1 MPDFDKNLQPV
12 LKNEQ
17 DSLPRLDN
25 PASTGRAAYNQSL
38 AGKVNILDKFF
49 GKGPVE
55 SPIAPTVTSQ
65 ELFENRRY
73 GVYSPDIVDIE
84 DQKAYAQTFGEKSAN
99 GILKGLNLT
108 ATTFAGGFGM
118 LYGLGSSAFSGR
130 LADIWDNPGLRAL
143 DEWNT
148 KVDQE
153 YLPNYYTNVEK
164 EAKWYS
170 SDNWLKANFLFDKL
184 IKNSGYAVGAM
195 LSGNVANAGV
205 KAAGS
210 AIGKAATALESANSF
225 KLFTPL
231 LRNTSRAFSVGKN
244 VEAAAV
250 LEGEISSIAD
260 LSAKSSKLAQIAS
273 ETNMFGQLNSLG
285 RRTAIATYSA
295 AGEASFEALQTAKE
309 FKEQLINQYTRENGY
324 EPSGEDLK
332 GIEAQAERAG
342 KASFFGNLAIL
353 GATEYVQLPR
363 LLGSSYAADKQA
375 ANSLLGQVDNVVLK
389 EGKYVKVA
397 PSTKFGRV
405 YDKVTGVGRY
415 VADPKE
421 GLQEGLQYTLQVG
434 VQNYYNKAYQTDAA
448 NVWADGFLYGL
459 VGEDERG
466 VGKGTLVS
474 KEGAESILLGTIT
487 GGLMQAK
494 GTYQEG
500 KARTENTD
508 RFLNTLNNAPT
519 FKEAYLDKLSS
530 VNRAVVLQQQQ
541 QQAVV
546 QGNKL
551 EVKDLD
557 ADLMHNY
564 LTGRI
569 KYGRLDMVL
578 DELKDLRREGLTP
591 GGLSELKEQGLAN
604 INDTVDSFQE
614 RLSTLESTANSTGEL
629 YKALDLRYSG
639 LVDREG
645 NRIYP
650 PIAIDKMI
658 YAASKIADYDVRIP
672 KLNNPLAA
680 AGIFTNDILQSI
692 IKENKPNKEAT
703 DNAIAQINDLDV
715 TSELKDE
722 LKTALSD
729 VIELSLRRKLFMQEY
744 DDIKENPQNYT
755 TPSEFMFGED
765 EELPVSVDQ
774 EVIEK
779 KKKKTV
785 SKELEIGKIYSLEQP
800 IYKQGNELIVSPKI
814 AVVSQTLGGELEVR
828 LPNGQLSFFTPE
840 DFKQF
845 KITEQETPADDVNY
859 IMNKSID
866 TVLKKAEFKDVQ
878 KPEGQDA
885 LEFVNSLDNPELVDA
900 IFAEYNK
907 AATNYFKKKAK
918 DDKIKKG
925 NEDILNSQKSEGQVE
940 QTSAKAA
947 EYEQVNRKTKLVLP
961 RATISTPQLPG
972 YQKSIKFGADLYK
985 FPNRK
990 QIRGVYVTQAN
1001 EGQLGLGGE
1010 IVNGK
1015 YVGGLMNHIKGTSDV
1030 DPKKTIAVVM
1040 VEQVG
1045 SKIKVVGVDG
1055 KPLDNPTFDTAV
1067 FQVMPDPKFQWS
1079 EKFDNKSMFPKDTTD
1094 AEKNAIINE
1103 YTKFVEETLDSTD
1116 LNTFQIEAS
1125 FGVPQT
1131 VLDAQGNEVKNVRT
1145 GAVAAGL
1152 IQESD
1157 LATKPVIYVPT
1168 LNSVASMG
1176 STNYTN
1182 ALGKIFLIAGNGYV
1196 PLQNKLHSKKE
1207 AEAIYQAINRLAYIR
1222 FEEGSFSSPEAKRL
1236 FEWLRTVTYWGSP
1249 KNATSVNSV
1258 WFNEDGPLGL
1268 KLNMSNDGTSYPFT
1282 PLGIE
1287 ANETAI
1293 IEKLQT
1299 MYNNVRS
1306 AYVTNEL
1313 SNWNKSYEQILSVD
1327 KDGKVTTKKWKNY
1340 QSYLLSTSG
1349 RTGQETPLTV
1359 PYKEASPTT
1368 SNREGIYFVNTD
1380 TKDKYAGVI
1389 SKATLAKKNVIIP
1402 VTPSPTAGFVMDGK
1416 TPNTIKNA
1424 QYGDIVFTVNGEEL
1438 KTSDGKSG
1446 VALVQD
1452 ENGKLVSQPAIDKL
1466 AAEKNLPIDKA
1477 TSLLASSIYNKLTT
1491 APAAPVAPAPAAP
1504 VVSDKKPVIN
1514 IYWGSPESSTNT
1526 KVLSNLAPRKFTYE
1540 GKEYGSVEHAYQ
1552 TLKSGSFDQVTYDK
1566 YVKAGGYGTK
1576 IRGKAVQQGFDNL
1589 QLMKDLVVESFKQ
1602 NPNQAALLLNYSDFT
1617 HTTNEVIDKAFLDG
1631 IRLAQKNAELAA
1643 LEGAKPTDITPSDE
1657 DLIRQQMNEMGDD
1670 APFRVKVEQDT
1681 DKFEKEDWPKIEEF
1695 MKNNFPMIPLYRVK
1709 NIIRGLGGIEAWGML
1724 RNGGI
1729 YVYEN
1734 AEVGTAYHEV
1744 FEAVWKLFSSPE
1756 EKINITNEFRNRAG
1770 SFVDRVTGE
1779 TIKYS
1784 EATDFQLKEQLAEE
1798 FRDFVQY
1805 GKVPAKPAKGQPF
1818 IVRLFNDLVNF
1829 IKSFFAGPQAA
1840 RNTEE
1845 LFKRMTTGFYSKQFP
1860 ARQQLSYAKAGII
1873 NISDA
1878 FADRESE
1885 TRIKGFVGQ
1894 EVNDIMQQMTY
1905 EILTRVVRPGGNIFN
1920 ITSTTISNEELK
1932 DALQKTALKS
1942 RKAAEA
1948 LIEKAKKV
1956 SEQEGIAT
1964 AERYASIIEKSNS
1977 LWSRITNNWDALTE
1991 KHKEYLLSYNIEFDE
2006 NNEATV
2012 LEDKGKDETYSSAE
2026 KIDNFRKANSAIKL
2040 LLSTIP
2046 IVRNGNLVYTSI
2058 NGAKLLPTSEVYMAI
2073 INRTYSAT
2081 NPDEMLES
2089 LRQLAIDD
2097 ENYRTLYSRI
2107 TGQSFDD
2114 GDVNYDNLDKDHQLR
2129 LVNALW
2135 RLFNKQ
2141 NPTVKNLYILDNGD
2155 VQVGDSNF
2163 TTAARQLAD
2172 EFKNGIVSSIKD
2184 DTKYFEY
2191 SGLRKGYAPKIN
2203 NVGKAVIGDFPTE
2216 TIEEQVKFL
2225 NKLGIPFKIADVNQ
2239 LDGTDKARFTQATL
2253 GIKKSFVDLEV
2264 VSTLTGRTLSI
2275 NGRLLELATIQ
2286 AKIDNPE
2293 FDSVFYNVNGD
2304 ATQTFIGVNALS
2316 ILHSALS
2323 KIKNINDLANT
2334 PFAYLLTD
2342 TFAQNS
2348 VMLNKMF
2355 DIAGNGDRIKDTE
2368 NLMEPAWADG
2378 TINSTNAKKKQ
2389 SSKLTYQERL
2399 VQEINMNMAGFY
2411 YNLVPGDA
2419 SLEHMVY
2426 MTNSVSAEDVRKG
2439 YEDGGINDI
2448 FKGYFISELNLAK
2461 EGRDVRNSKEM
2472 RFFKSI
2478 LGDTL
2483 HNDIIES
2490 ELSSEEVYAENEEKI
2505 KAALAKYIA
2514 DKTRQFKNTL
2524 YDYDIIKID
2533 EEEPDVWTLKN
2544 LSMGKVLDDDSLMQ
2558 NLEMLQINFMINNI
2572 ELHKLL
2578 YSDPYQY
2585 KDELKRIKNF
2595 LSPRQAL
2602 SSNSSALNA
2611 AMNKVY
2617 NEGFK
2622 EGDTGYTDFTRDY
2635 FKTITMTDVMAVG
2648 DLPGYGKGGINKAE
2662 ADSVT
2667 SIEQNF
2673 TDGQGGRKMQPK
2685 FAGKS
2690 TMDLILSGD
2699 RTRTTRANTDI
2710 QRMIKDYDLTEI
2722 EDLVGKTIRMTD
2734 KSGRTAYTRITNVV
2748 AFTQEYQDATWQ
2760 NEGWEKS
2767 VTDKLVGQYPYA
2779 IEFELASE
2787 EEAFEETDGSG
2798 IISLPAH
2805 RNFRI
2810 RSGDWNTD
2818 EELQYRFDIKYE
2830 KAVKAGATPEQ
2841 IKELLKSNPS
2851 VQSTYTPIKPIVS
2864 GNKGNGQLYN
2874 DIVLDKFAL
2883 YPLSFRVLHEFNP
2896 DVNAIKL
2903 YNKMQREDIDYV
2915 IFKSGRK
2922 VGAQETFDPYDE
2934 NDNFNET
2941 PFTDKQLINIP
2952 FSIMATQSDVPSKED
2967 GEGTRGSQVTKLA
2980 TLDLMEAG
2988 VPIDYKEGIEV
2999 WNRLSEGK
3007 KKEASPLYKEIKNN
3021 QYILEGMISLGF
3033 NNLLN
3038 SMGIKKVGEKFEVTN
3053 FSKAANTLRREIL
3066 KREVNDNIADSLAGF
3081 LEGKVTLEATPA
3093 YQQIRNILYSIADRE
3108 VISQKVNGG
3117 MRVQL
3122 PSTFME
3128 ENRVKKAGE
3137 KGYTSDVLKFY
3148 TNKEGQRVAEVMLSR
3163 WFDIDMTDQEL
3174 LDYLNNT
3181 DEGQEILKGIGFRIP
3196 TQKQNSIDVIKVA
3209 KFLPKEFGDSIIIP
3223 SALVKKAGSDFD
3235 IDKLSLYL
3243 KNIYQD
3249 KNGDLRVIPYFGV
3262 GEKAIEKIKAMGLDM
3277 NTFEL
3282 YKRSLENAYFKSLE
3296 NLISSEEN
3304 FEPLTTPN
3312 SADQLKD
3319 LSGDIVRKIGL
3330 AKIDYTDPGNMLDRR
3345 FMSRLRQAF
3354 ISGKYAIG
3362 IAAVNQTNHS
3372 LNQRSNIFVD
3382 FDGMQDKLNNVDK
3395 EWMGDGK
3402 IKFESYNT
3410 VEVNGKTYP
3419 SLSQVYNQSKQRI
3432 SDILSQFIDGF
3443 VDIAKGPWIIELG
3456 MTPNVAST
3464 WMFLTKVGVPIESV
3478 AYFMNQP
3485 IIRDYLRKI
3494 ENSGYSWLFIDDFV
3508 KEIKENP
3515 KYAVNKNYN
3524 FNRFTNIPNNTKLL
3538 QTLGAKKFASQD
3550 DRAEQQFMLDEF
3562 LKYAKMASQLFTVTQ
3577 GSNFDTATF
3586 NDPYLV
3592 FKKQQQLIK
3601 AQNTI
3606 IASVDKNGNI
3616 IPGVNSI
3623 LENSFLGVMSNRLQ
3637 DVRNAYAEILT
3648 SDNKNVRSV
3657 IEKVLLPY
3665 IDLPDGDFIKV
3676 AQKAVADLFDW
3687 AVQVDR
3693 KLNTQITDILLS
3705 DNNAARDINNFVVK
3719 VKNNKAHKLADN
3731 QAIKL
3736 LEQLP
3741 SPTKG
3746 GVNNVKIK
3754 NKINK
3759 VYDQNEIIN
3768 GFRELKEYLG
3778 DDPLYGKIVRLAVL
3792 QSGLSKSPIS
3802 YTNLLPYEDFEEV
3815 YNKTL
3820 STINNMPGL
3829 DNFYKLGVFQRNNWN
3844 NDDIVPYRKAKLK
3857 QDSLGEWFY
3866 SSALNLKDETL
3877 ENAINLGRIPQLMKL
3892 SSLAREANKD
3902 FIVYS
3907 WEVGGR
3913 EEKAEMR
3920 KRGDYSYIKKAL
3932 FKKVYNGTSPLTTK
3946 NFYGTDVYTYKH
3958 INAWGDGIKANEFY
3972 NVVKTSV
3979 IPNGFEESKEV
3990 EDADILEYF
3999 TYDEATGTDKETVT
4013 LPQNFDESTTVIE
4026 GKISLP
4032 RRATTKVKFISP
4044 IDGRDIEKEGY
4055 KVIIPEYPNSE
4066 VYVSNNAVDFDGS
4079 VYKTQ
4084 WAVEAGGL
4092 LASDRFKSIDE
4103 ALADFQK
4110 KVNSIKTTE
4119 VLKKIQDAA
4128 KIFVGD
4134 PQETLTLQDGRAYT
4148 KLEIDGKL
4156 LKKLGYTPEEIGNIL
4171 KEIC

>member
-1 MPDFDKNLQPV
+1 MPEEKIINLGEGVNSTQPTSEPKVVNLGGQADFPDISFDVPSVSSKTGVAGGGNMSPQDIWNNTDPGKTHVPQLPLSSIYIGNRYKSSRPYETDLEEKYAQQQSALDQWKNGA
-12 LKNEQ
+12 LKFVGTATNSFLSGTAGTVYGLGAMVRDGRFSSLFDNEINRKLD
-17 DSLPRLDN
+17 DSYKALEDALPNYMTQKQTDAN
-25 PASTGRAAYNQSL
+25 W
-38 AGKVNILDKFF
+38 
-49 GKGPVE
+49 
-55 SPIAPTVTSQ
+55 
-65 ELFENRRY
+65 
-73 GVYSPDIVDIE
+73 YSPDYLLTANFFSDGILKNLGYSLGTIGGGFAWSKALKALGVTSKLVKAGQGLE
-84 DQKAYAQTFGEKSAN
+84 ALTTVEQSMSAVPRLQKFAAFDGALNSVAQKYLKSPAASVLRNSDRIITSATGTFGE
-99 GILKGLNLT
+99 
-108 ATTFAGGFGM
+108 AG
-118 LYGLGSSAFSGR
+118 
-130 LADIWDNPGLRAL
+130 
-143 DEWNT
+143 
-148 KVDQE
+148 
-153 YLPNYYTNVEK
+153 
-164 EAKWYS
+164 
-170 SDNWLKANFLFDKL
+170 
-184 IKNSGYAVGAM
+184 
-195 LSGNVANAGV
+195 
-205 KAAGS
+205 
-210 AIGKAATALESANSF
+210 
-225 KLFTPL
+225 
-231 LRNTSRAFSVGKN
+231 
-244 VEAAAV
+244 
-250 LEGEISSIAD
+250 LEG
-260 LSAKSSKLAQIAS
+260 LH
-273 ETNMFGQLNSLG
+273 NMNVF
-285 RRTAIATYSA
+285 
-295 AGEASFEALQTAKE
+295 
-309 FKEQLINQYTRENGY
+309 RENAIEEY
-324 EPSGEDLK
+324 RNKYGE
-332 GIEAQAERAG
+332 
-342 KASFFGNLAIL
+342 
-353 GATEYVQLPR
+353 TP
-363 LLGSSYAADKQA
+363 
-375 ANSLLGQVDNVVLK
+375 
-389 EGKYVKVA
+389 
-397 PSTKFGRV
+397 
-405 YDKVTGVGRY
+405 TG
-415 VADPKE
+415 
-421 GLQEGLQYTLQVG
+421 
-434 VQNYYNKAYQTDAA
+434 
-448 NVWADGFLYGL
+448 
-459 VGEDERG
+459 
-466 VGKGTLVS
+466 
-474 KEGAESILLGTIT
+474 
-487 GGLMQAK
+487 
-494 GTYQEG
+494 
-500 KARTENTD
+500 
-508 RFLNTLNNAPT
+508 
-519 FKEAYLDKLSS
+519 
-530 VNRAVVLQQQQ
+530 
-541 QQAVV
+541 
-546 QGNKL
+546 
-551 EVKDLD
+551 KDLD
-557 ADLMHNY
+557 AINTSADKIGNFTWGMNSLLLTATNYIQLPKILGSSRKADAALINDIEQSVVGGEWSKYLPKTRLGKIGSGIRNVGGLLVSPSEGFEEGAQFAIQTGVNDYFNRAYRNKKDVSNFLTNMNEVMGNITSYGIDQTLNTKEGMSNILIGALSGGLQQAGYAGTYQDEQGKTKFGFGKSGELGERGLFGYGGERGRNTEIAINALNKTNSAAVLKDQANYIGIGIGSQKARQAAIIANDKMTEKDMEHDFTLSYLMP
-564 LTGRI
+564 RV
-569 KYGRLDMVL
+569 KYGRIEAVNQ
-578 DELKDLRREGLTP
+578 ELSYYKSQAMDTVGF
-591 GGLSELKEQGLAN
+591 GELIADGIVNANETKEQFVQRLDNLSALAKQVE
-604 INDTVDSFQE
+604 DTYSMVRE
-614 RLSTLESTANSTGEL
+614 
-629 YKALDLRYSG
+629 RYSN
-639 LVDREG
+639 LADTEG
-645 NRIYP
+645 NRLYNDKV
-650 PIAIDKMI
+650 IDKLV
-658 YAASKIADYDVRIP
+658 YATAKVGNYDVRIP
-672 KLNNPLAA
+672 QVNSILNA
-680 AGIFTNDILQSI
+680 AGINTVEILQSI
-692 IKENKPNKEAT
+692 ISGNEPNKQAT
-703 DNAIAQINDLDV
+703 QTVLDQINDMDV
-715 TSELKDE
+715 ISDVKED
-722 LKTALSD
+722 LKTALAD
-729 VIELSLRRKLFMQEY
+729 VIDLSLNRRKYIQEY
-744 DDIKENPQNYT
+744 DAIKQDPKGYEEMEE
-755 TPSEFMFGED
+755 EFGA
-765 EELPVSVDQ
+765 EEEVPVTIKQ
-774 EVIEK
+774 EVATGKKGK
-779 KKKKTV
+779 KKQIVERK
-785 SKELEIGKIYSLEQP
+785 LEIGREYSLKDPVSIDGGKLIFQP
-800 IYKQGNELIVSPKI
+800 KLSVL
-814 AVVSQTLGGELEVR
+814 SQTLGGELEVQ
-828 LPNGQLSFFTPE
+828 LPNGEVAFLTPE
-840 DFKQF
+840 QF
-845 KITEQETPADDVNY
+845 RQFEIADQEVSDEDSRF
-859 IMNKSID
+859 ILNKAID
-866 TVLKKAEFKDVQ
+866 TVLKKSPFKDIE
-878 KPEGQDA
+878 KPSEEQDIIDYI
-885 LEFVNSLDNPELVDA
+885 NSLNNPELVAA
-900 IFAEYNK
+900 ISEEYRK
-907 AATNYFKKKAK
+907 ASENYFKKKAK

-961 RATISTPQLPG
+961 RATMSTPQLPG

-1079 EKFDNKSMFPKDTTD
+1079 EKFDNKSMFPKDTPD

-1103 YTKFVEETLDSTD
+1103 YTKFVEETLDSTE
-1116 LNTFQIEAS
+1116 LNTFQVEAS
-1125 FGVPQT
+1125 FGVPQR

-1157 LATKPVIYVPT
+1157 LTTKPVIYVPT

-1236 FEWLRTVTYWGSP
+1236 FEWLRTVAYWGSP

-1313 SNWNKSYEQILSVD
+1313 SNWNKPYEQILSVD

-1380 TKDKYAGVI
+1380 TKDKYAGII

-1477 TSLLASSIYNKLTT
+1477 ASLLASSIYNKLTT
-1491 APAAPVAPAPAAP
+1491 APAAPATPEAPAPAPVAEVAP
-1504 VVSDKKPVIN
+1504 VVPI
-1514 IYWGSPESSTNT
+1514 ESQ
-1526 KVLSNLAPRKFTYE
+1526 E
-1540 GKEYGSVEHAYQ
+1540 
-1552 TLKSGSFDQVTYDK
+1552 
-1566 YVKAGGYGTK
+1566 
-1576 IRGKAVQQGFDNL
+1576 
-1589 QLMKDLVVESFKQ
+1589 
-1602 NPNQAALLLNYSDFT
+1602 
-1617 HTTNEVIDKAFLDG
+1617 
-1631 IRLAQKNAELAA
+1631 
-1643 LEGAKPTDITPSDE
+1643 ITPSDE

-1840 RNTEE
+1840 KNTEE

-2006 NNEATV
+2006 NNEAV
-2012 LEDKGKDETYSSAE
+2012 VFEDKGKDETYSSAE

-2216 TIEEQVKFL
+2216 TIEDQVKFL

-2316 ILHSALS
+2316 ILHSTLS

-2490 ELSSEEVYAENEEKI
+2490 ELSSEEVYAENEERI

-3319 LSGDIVRKIGL
+3319 LSGDIVSKLGL
-3330 AKIDYTDPGNMLDRR
+3330 AKIDYADPGNMLDRR

-3402 IKFESYNT
+3402 IKFERYNT

-3616 IPGVNSI
+3616 IPGVSSI

-3990 EDADILEYF
+3990 EDTDILEYF

>member
-1 MPDFDKNLQPV
+1 MPEEKIINLGEGVNATQPTTEPKVVNLGGQSNFPDISLDFSRTDSKVGVVGGDMSPQDIWNNTDPGKTKVPQLPV
-12 LKNEQ
+12 SSIYIGNRYKSSRPYETDLEEKYAQQQSALEQWRNGALKFVGTATNSFISGTAGTVYGLGAMVRDGRFSSLFDNEINRKLD
-17 DSLPRLDN
+17 DSYKALEDILPNYMTQKQTDAN
-25 PASTGRAAYNQSL
+25 W
-38 AGKVNILDKFF
+38 
-49 GKGPVE
+49 
-55 SPIAPTVTSQ
+55 
-65 ELFENRRY
+65 
-73 GVYSPDIVDIE
+73 YSPDYLLTANFFSDGILKNLGYSLGTIGGGFAWSKALKALGVTSKLVKAGQGLE
-84 DQKAYAQTFGEKSAN
+84 ALTAVEESMAAAPRLQKFAAFDGALNSVAQKYLKSPAASVLRNSDRIITSATGTFGEA
-99 GILKGLNLT
+99 GL
-108 ATTFAGGFGM
+108 
-118 LYGLGSSAFSGR
+118 
-130 LADIWDNPGLRAL
+130 
-143 DEWNT
+143 
-148 KVDQE
+148 
-153 YLPNYYTNVEK
+153 
-164 EAKWYS
+164 
-170 SDNWLKANFLFDKL
+170 
-184 IKNSGYAVGAM
+184 
-195 LSGNVANAGV
+195 
-205 KAAGS
+205 
-210 AIGKAATALESANSF
+210 
-225 KLFTPL
+225 
-231 LRNTSRAFSVGKN
+231 
-244 VEAAAV
+244 
-250 LEGEISSIAD
+250 
-260 LSAKSSKLAQIAS
+260 
-273 ETNMFGQLNSLG
+273 
-285 RRTAIATYSA
+285 
-295 AGEASFEALQTAKE
+295 
-309 FKEQLINQYTRENGY
+309 
-324 EPSGEDLK
+324 
-332 GIEAQAERAG
+332 
-342 KASFFGNLAIL
+342 
-353 GATEYVQLPR
+353 
-363 LLGSSYAADKQA
+363 
-375 ANSLLGQVDNVVLK
+375 
-389 EGKYVKVA
+389 
-397 PSTKFGRV
+397 
-405 YDKVTGVGRY
+405 
-415 VADPKE
+415 E
-421 GLQEGLQYTLQVG
+421 GLQ
-434 VQNYYNKAYQTDAA
+434 N
-448 NVWADGFLYGL
+448 
-459 VGEDERG
+459 
-466 VGKGTLVS
+466 
-474 KEGAESILLGTIT
+474 
-487 GGLMQAK
+487 M
-494 GTYQEG
+494 
-500 KARTENTD
+500 NTF
-508 RFLNTLNNAPT
+508 RNNAIEEYRDKYGETPT
-519 FKEAYLDKLSS
+519 
-530 VNRAVVLQQQQ
+530 
-541 QQAVV
+541 
-546 QGNKL
+546 G
-551 EVKDLD
+551 KDLD
-557 ADLMHNY
+557 AINAYADKIGNFTWGMNSLLLTATNY
-564 LTGRI
+564 IQLPKILGSSKKADAALINDIEQSVVGGEWSKYLPKTRLGKIGSGIRNIGGLIVSPSEGFEEGAQFAIQTGVNDYFNRAYRNKKDVSSFLNNTNSVMGNI
-569 KYGRLDMVL
+569 VEYGI
-578 DELKDLRREGLTP
+578 DETLNTKEGMQNILIGALSGGLQQAGYVGTYQDEQGRTRVGFGKSGELGERGFLGYGGERGRNTDVAIQALNKTNSAAVLKDLANYVGIGIGSQKARQAAIIANDKLTEKDMEHDFT
-591 GGLSELKEQGLAN
+591 LSYLMPRVKYGKIDAVNQELSYYKSQAMDNVGFEELVADGIVNANETKEQFVQRLDNLSALAKQVE
-604 INDTVDSFQE
+604 DTYSMVRE
-614 RLSTLESTANSTGEL
+614 
-629 YKALDLRYSG
+629 RYSNIA
-639 LVDREG
+639 DREG
-645 NRIYP
+645 NKLYSDKV
-650 PIAIDKMI
+650 IDKLV
-658 YAASKIADYDVRIP
+658 YATAKVGNYDVRIP
-672 KLNNPLAA
+672 QVNSILNV
-680 AGIFTNDILQSI
+680 AGINTAEILQSI
-692 IKENKPNKEAT
+692 ISGNEPNKQAT
-703 DNAIAQINDLDV
+703 QTVLDQINSMDV
-715 TSELKDE
+715 ISDVKED
-722 LKTALSD
+722 LKTALAD
-729 VIELSLRRKLFMQEY
+729 VIDLSLNRRKYIQEY
-744 DDIKENPQNYT
+744 DAIKQDPKGYEEMEE
-755 TPSEFMFGED
+755 EFGA
-765 EELPVSVDQ
+765 EEEVPVTVEQ
-774 EVIEK
+774 RVAPTKKKGKEKIVEK
-779 KKKKTV
+779 K
-785 SKELEIGKIYSLEQP
+785 LEIGKEYTLEEPVLVQNG
-800 IYKQGNELIVSPKI
+800 KLIVQPKI
-814 AVVSQTLGGELEVR
+814 SVLSQTLGGELEVQ
-828 LPNGQLSFFTPE
+828 LPDGSVTFLTPE
-840 DFKQF
+840 QFRQF
-845 KITEQETPADDVNY
+845 KISDQLVSNEDVNY
-859 IMNKSID
+859 IMDKAIA

-878 KPEGQDA
+878 KPEDQSA
-885 LEFVNSLDNPELVDA
+885 LEFVNSLDNPELINA

-907 AATNYFKKKAK
+907 AATNYFKNKAK
-918 DDKIKKG
+918 DEKIKKG
-925 NEDILNSQKSEGQVE
+925 NEEILNSQNTEVPGE
-940 QTSAKAA
+940 QTGAKAA
-947 EYEQVNRKTKLVLP
+947 EYEQVNKKTKLIIP

-972 YQKSIKFGADLYK
+972 YQNSIKFGADMYK
-985 FPNRK
+985 FSNRK
-990 QIRGVYVTQAN
+990 QIRGVYVTAKN
-1001 EGQLGLGGE
+1001 EEQLGL
-1010 IVNGK
+1010 K
-1015 YVGGLMNHIKGTSDV
+1015 GLMNHIKGTSDV
-1030 DPKKTIAVVM
+1030 DPSKTIAVVM

-1055 KPLDNPTFDTAV
+1055 KTLDNPTFDTAV

-1079 EKFDNKSMFPKDTTD
+1079 EKFGGKSMFPQDTTE
-1094 AEKNAIINE
+1094 AEKNAIIKE
-1103 YTKFVEETLDSTD
+1103 YTEFANETLDSTD

-1131 VLDAQGNEVKNVRT
+1131 VLDAQGNPVKNVRT

-1157 LATKPVIYVPT
+1157 LATKPVIYIPT
-1168 LNSVASMG
+1168 LNNVAQRG
-1176 STNYTN
+1176 STSYAN

-1196 PLQNKLHSKKE
+1196 PLQNKLHSEKE
-1207 AEAIYQAINRLAYIR
+1207 AEVIYQAISRLATIR
-1222 FEEGSFSSPEAKRL
+1222 FEVGDFNSAEAKRL
-1236 FEWLRTVTYWGSP
+1236 GADRLFDWLRTVTYWGSP
-1249 KNATSVNSV
+1249 KNAASPNSV
-1258 WFNEDGPLGL
+1258 WFNADGPLEL
-1268 KLNMSNDGTSYPFT
+1268 KLNISNDGTSYPFT
-1282 PLGIE
+1282 PLSIE
-1287 ANETAI
+1287 ANKDAI
-1293 IEKLQT
+1293 VEKLQT

-1306 AYVTNEL
+1306 AYVSSEL
-1313 SNWNKSYEQILSVD
+1313 SNWNNSYEQILSVGA
-1327 KDGKVTTKKWKNY
+1327 DGKITTKKWKNY

-1359 PYKEASPTT
+1359 PYKEATPTT
-1368 SNREGIYFVNTD
+1368 TNREGIYFVNTD
-1380 TKDKYAGVI
+1380 TKEKYAGVI
-1389 SKATLAKKNVIIP
+1389 NKATVAKKNIVIP
-1402 VTPSPTAGFVMDGK
+1402 VAPSPTAGFVMDGK

-1438 KTSDGKSG
+1438 TTSGGKSG

-1452 ENGKLVSQPAIDKL
+1452 ASGKLVSQPAIEKL
-1466 AAEKNLPIDKA
+1466 AAEKSLPIDKA
-1477 TSLLASSIYNKLTT
+1477 TSLLANSIYNKLTT
-1491 APAAPVAPAPAAP
+1491 PAAAPVAQPTPAPVATVAP
-1504 VVSDKKPVIN
+1504 VEEVATESD
-1514 IYWGSPESSTNT
+1514 E
-1526 KVLSNLAPRKFTYE
+1526 
-1540 GKEYGSVEHAYQ
+1540 
-1552 TLKSGSFDQVTYDK
+1552 
-1566 YVKAGGYGTK
+1566 
-1576 IRGKAVQQGFDNL
+1576 
-1589 QLMKDLVVESFKQ
+1589 
-1602 NPNQAALLLNYSDFT
+1602 
-1617 HTTNEVIDKAFLDG
+1617 
-1631 IRLAQKNAELAA
+1631 AE
-1643 LEGAKPTDITPSDE
+1643 ITPSDE

-1670 APFRVKVEQDT
+1670 APFRVKVQQDT

-1805 GKVPAKPAKGQPF
+1805 GKVPMKPAKGQPF
-1818 IVRLFNDLVNF
+1818 IVKLFNDLVNF
-1829 IKSFFAGPQAA
+1829 IKSFFVGPQAA

-1885 TRIKGFVGQ
+1885 TRIKGFAGQ

-1905 EILTRVVRPGGNIFN
+1905 EVLRRVVRPGGNIFN
-1920 ITSTTISNEELK
+1920 ITNNTVSNEELK

-1942 RKAAEA
+1942 RKAAEK
-1948 LIEKAKKV
+1948 LIEKARKV
-1956 SEQEGIAT
+1956 SEQEGKA
-1964 AERYASIIEKSNS
+1964 AEERYASIIDKSNS

-2006 NNEATV
+2006 NNEAVV

-2046 IVRNGNLVYTSI
+2046 IVRNGDLVYTSI
-2058 NGAKLLPTSEVYMAI
+2058 NGAKLIPTSEVYMTI
-2073 INRTYSAT
+2073 INRTYAAT
-2081 NPDEMLES
+2081 NPDEMLEA

-2097 ENYRTLYSRI
+2097 ENYRTLYERI
-2107 TGQSFDD
+2107 TRKPYDD
-2114 GDVNYDNLDKDHQLR
+2114 GDPSYENLGEDHQLR

-2172 EFKNGIVSSIKD
+2172 EFKNGIVSSVKN

-2203 NVGKAVIGDFPTE
+2203 NQGKAVIGDFPTA
-2216 TIEEQVKFL
+2216 TLEEQVKFL
-2225 NKLGIPFKIADVNQ
+2225 NKLGIPFNIADVDQ
-2239 LDGTDKARFTQATL
+2239 LDVDDKTRFTNATL
-2253 GIKKSFVDLEV
+2253 GIKKSFTDLEV

-2286 AKIDNPE
+2286 AKIKNPE

-2316 ILHSALS
+2316 NLHSALS
-2323 KIKNINDLANT
+2323 KLSNISELANT
-2334 PFAYLLTD
+2334 PYAYLLTD

-2348 VMLNKMF
+2348 VILNKMF
-2355 DIAGNGDRIKDTE
+2355 DIAGNGDRIKDSE

-2399 VQEINMNMAGFY
+2399 IQEINMNLAGFY
-2411 YNLVPGDA
+2411 YNLVPGDS

-2426 MTNSVSAEDVRKG
+2426 MKNAVSKENVIEG
-2439 YEDGGINDI
+2439 YENGGINEI
-2448 FKGYFISELNLAK
+2448 FKGYLISELNLAK
-2461 EGRDVRNSKEM
+2461 EGRDVRNSKEL
-2472 RFFKSI
+2472 RFFKAI
-2478 LGDTL
+2478 LGETL
-2483 HNDIIES
+2483 HNDIIEA
-2490 ELSSEEVYAENEEKI
+2490 EGTSEEVYAANEDRI
-2505 KAALAKYIA
+2505 NAALAKYIA

-2533 EEEPDVWTLKN
+2533 EEEPDVWTLTN
-2544 LSMGKVLDDDSLMQ
+2544 LSMGKVMDDEDLMQ
-2558 NLEMLQINFMINNI
+2558 HLEMLQINFMINNI

-2595 LSPRQAL
+2595 LSPRQSLAA
-2602 SSNSSALNA
+2602 NSSELNA
-2611 AMNKVY
+2611 AMNNVY
-2617 NEGFK
+2617 NKEFK
-2622 EGDTGYTDFTRDY
+2622 EGEVGYIDFTRDY
-2635 FKTITMTDVMAVG
+2635 FRTVTMTDVLAVG
-2648 DLPGYGKGGINKAE
+2648 DLPGYGKGGINKEE
-2662 ADSVT
+2662 ADSLT
-2667 SIEQNF
+2667 PIEQNF
-2673 TDGQGGRKMQPK
+2673 TDGQGGRKMQAK

-2710 QRMIKDYDLTEI
+2710 QRMMQDYGLTNI

-2734 KSGRTAYTRITNVV
+2734 KSGRVAYTRITNVV
-2748 AFTQEYQDATWQ
+2748 PFTKEYQDATWQ
-2760 NEGWEKS
+2760 KEGWEKS
-2767 VTDKLVGQYPYA
+2767 VTDRLVGQYPYA

-2787 EEAFEETDGSG
+2787 EEPFEETDGSG

-2810 RSGDWNTD
+2810 RSGDWNSD
-2818 EELQYRFDIKYE
+2818 EELQYRFDIRYE

-2841 IKELLKSNPS
+2841 IKELLKSNPG

-2915 IFKSGRK
+2915 VFKSGRK

-2934 NDNFNET
+2934 NDNFNEA
-2941 PFTDKQLINIP
+2941 PFTEKQLVNVP
-2952 FSIMATQSDVPSKED
+2952 FSIMSTQSDVPSKED
-2967 GEGTRGSQVTKLA
+2967 GEVTRGSQITKLV
-2980 TLDLMEAG
+2980 TLDLMETG
-2988 VPIDYKEGIEV
+2988 VPVDYKGGVEV
-2999 WNRLSEGK
+2999 WNRLSEDK
-3007 KKEASPLYKEIKNN
+3007 KKEASPLYNEIKNN

-3038 SMGIKKVGEKFEVTN
+3038 SMGIKKVGEKFEVTD

-3117 MRVQL
+3117 MKVQL

-3163 WFDIDMTDQEL
+3163 WFDIDMSDQEL

-3209 KFLPKEFGDSIIIP
+3209 KFLPKEFGDSVIIP

-3235 IDKLSLYL
+3235 IDKLSVYL

-3262 GEKAIEKIKAMGLDM
+3262 GEKAIAKIKAMGLDM
-3277 NTFEL
+3277 NTYEL

-3312 SADQLKD
+3312 SADQLKK
-3319 LSGDIVRKIGL
+3319 LSGEIVGKLGL

-3382 FDGMQDKLNNVDK
+3382 FDGMQDKLSDVDR

-3419 SLSQVYNQSKQRI
+3419 SLSQVYNQGKQRI

-3464 WMFLTKVGVPIESV
+3464 WMFLAKVGVPIKSI

-3508 KEIKENP
+3508 KEIKADP
-3515 KYAVNKNYN
+3515 KYAVGENYN
-3524 FNRFTNIPNNTKLL
+3524 FSKFTTIPNNTKLL
-3538 QTLGAKKFASQD
+3538 ETLGAKKLPNQD
-3550 DRAEQQFMLDEF
+3550 DRAQQQFMLDEF

-3601 AQNTI
+3601 AQKTI

-3616 IPGVNSI
+3616 IPGVDSI
-3623 LENSFLGVMSNRLQ
+3623 LENSFLGVMANRLQ

-3665 IDLPDGDFIKV
+3665 TDLPDGDFIKV

-3687 AVQVDR
+3687 AVQIDR
-3693 KLNTQITDILLS
+3693 KLNTQISEILLS

-3719 VKNNKAHKLADN
+3719 VKNNKRHKLIDN

-3754 NKINK
+3754 NKSNK
-3759 VYDQNEIIN
+3759 VFDQNEIIN

-3802 YTNLLPYEDFEEV
+3802 YTSLLPYEDFEEV

-3820 STINNMPGL
+3820 STLNKMPNL
-3829 DNFYKLGVFQRNNWN
+3829 DDFYNLGVFQRNNWN
-3844 NDDIVPYRKAKLK
+3844 NDDIVPYRKAKFK
-3857 QDSLGEWFY
+3857 QNKNGDWFY
-3866 SSALNLKDETL
+3866 ANALNMKDQTIEDAT
-3877 ENAINLGRIPQLMKL
+3877 NLGRIPQLMKL
-3892 SSLAREANKD
+3892 SSLARDANKD
-3902 FIVYS
+3902 YIVYS
-3907 WEVGGR
+3907 WEIGSK

-3946 NFYGTDVYTYKH
+3946 NFYGTDVYTYKQ

-3979 IPNGFEESKEV
+3979 IPNGFEESREV
-3990 EDADILEYF
+3990 EDADILEFF

-4013 LPQNFDESTTVIE
+4013 PPQTINESTNVIE

-4032 RRATTKVKFISP
+4032 RRATKKTKFTI
-4044 IDGRDIEKEGY
+4044 IRDNKEVEKEGY
-4055 KVIIPEYPNSE
+4055 KLIIPEYPNAN
-4066 VYVSNNAVDFDGS
+4066 VYVSNEAIDQEGFI
-4079 VYKTQ
+4079 YKDD
-4084 WAVEAGGL
+4084 WRVEAGGL
-4092 LASDRFKSIDE
+4092 YITHIGSSTIDK
-4103 ALADFQK
+4103 AIAMFQQN
-4110 KVNSIKTTE
+4110 VNNITNTE
-4119 VLKKIQDAA
+4119 VLKKIQDVSNL
-4128 KIFVGD
+4128 FVGD